1 MSRPVSEK
9 RRITMLAKSDAAS
22 RPKIRET
29 SMEYFGVDLHAEYSQ
44 ICILDEDGEV
54 METSR
59 ILTLL

>member
-1 MSRPVSEK
+1 
-9 RRITMLAKSDAAS
+9 MLAKSIAGS
-22 RPKIRET
+22 RPKIKET
-29 SMEYFGVDLHAEYSQ
+29 GMEYCGIDLHAEYSQ